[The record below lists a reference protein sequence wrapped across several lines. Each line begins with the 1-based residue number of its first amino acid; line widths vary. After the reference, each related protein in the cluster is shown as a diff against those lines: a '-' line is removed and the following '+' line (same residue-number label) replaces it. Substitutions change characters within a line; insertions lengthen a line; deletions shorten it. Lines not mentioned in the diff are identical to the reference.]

1 MVNLLLAHIAKEEQA
16 KKSGEEKEE
25 AGTPKKRATKAC
37 EKCGKEAEKMKKCS
51 VCRLVRYCSEE
62 CQQADWRKNK
72 KVCKLAEPRKGGGK
86 GGEK

>member
-37 EKCGKEAEKMKKCS
+37 EKCGKEAEKMKACS
-51 VCRLVRYCSEE
+51 VCRLIRYCSEE
-62 CQQADWRKNK
+62 CQQGDWKEHKEACKRGAA
-72 KVCKLAEPRKGGGK
+72 KVKGGLAEF
-86 GGEK
+86 